1 MWSQTPHLPSNPL
14 MFFEGQ
20 RPLSMPQ
27 TLLDSPSV
35 VARTAPTTRA
45 TILSLLAM
53 TPAVLVVHGYH
64 PFSDDAGIYVAGI
77 RKLLN
82 PALYKPDAPFVM
94 ANTHLSIFSHL
105 LAGVVLVTHLPLS
118 VVLLMTHLAS
128 IFLFLLGSWCVAVH
142 LFRGQA
148 ERWFAVGFAAACF
161 TLPAAGTA
169 LVLMDPYVTSRS
181 FSTPLGL
188 FAVAAVLERRWARAA
203 IFVVLA
209 GLMHPLMVLYAAA
222 LVVFYALLDSER
234 SIGAVAFALGGLASA
249 GLVAFAARHQVVSP
263 AYFATFHTP
272 ARAFLFPARWKWY
285 EDFGLVAP
293 LALFAVATY
302 RARFGSRIQKLCLA
316 CIALGVSSMAAA
328 FLFVHSDG
336 PYLLLRLQIL
346 RSFHV
351 IYLIGVLLMG
361 GWIGKQLGSRRSTR
375 WIAFTLL
382 TAAATGLFASQRA
395 AYPFSAHIEWPGEH
409 PRNPWAQAYW
419 WIRANTPRDAV
430 FAADP
435 DLVGH
440 DGVDMQ
446 GFRATTERS
455 LLADNK
461 DQGVAAVMKPAI
473 ADKWFVQR
481 DAQLG
486 LEDMSD
492 QQRITKLSS
501 FGVNWL
507 LLRSD
512 SATDFP
518 CPYRNAAAK
527 VCRMEELR
535 AARPPASAPPLR

>member
-1 MWSQTPHLPSNPL
+1 

-35 VARTAPTTRA
+35 VARKATTSRA
-45 TILSLLAM
+45 TILSLLAL

-77 RKLLN
+77 RKLLD
-82 PALYKPDAPFVM
+82 PALYRPDAPFVT
-94 ANTHLSIFSHL
+94 ANTHLSVFAHL
-105 LAGVVLVTHLPLS
+105 LAGIVLFTHLPLS

-142 LFRGQA
+142 LFSGEA

-181 FSTPLGL
+181 LSTPLGL

-203 IFVVLA
+203 IFIVLV

-222 LVVFYALLDSER
+222 LVVFYALLDGER
-234 SIGAVAFALGGLASA
+234 RIGAVAFAVAGVAVA
-249 GLVAFAARHQVVSP
+249 GLVALAARHQLVSP
-263 AYFATFHTP
+263 AYFATFHAP

-293 LALFAVATY
+293 LGLLAIATY
-302 RARFGSRIQKLCLA
+302 CARFGSRIQKLCLA
-316 CIALGVSSMAAA
+316 CITLGVSSMAAA

-336 PYLLLRLQIL
+336 PYLLVRLQIL
-346 RSFHV
+346 RSFHI

-361 GWIGKQLGSRRSTR
+361 GWIGQQLWSRRSTR
-375 WIAFTLL
+375 WIAFGLL
-382 TAAATGLFASQRA
+382 AAAAAGLFAAQRA
-395 AYPFSAHIEWPGEH
+395 AYPSSAHIEWPGEY
-409 PRNPWAQAYW
+409 PRNQWAQAYW
-419 WIRANTPRDAV
+419 WIRANTPSDAV

-435 DLVGH
+435 ALVSH

-473 ADKWFVQR
+473 AGTWFEQR
-481 DAQLG
+481 NAQLG
-486 LEDMSD
+486 LDEMSD
-492 QQRITKLSS
+492 QQRIAKLSS

-512 SATDFP
+512 SSTDFP

-527 VCRMEELR
+527 VCRIGELR
-535 AARPPASAPPLR
+535 AQGPATSPLPLR